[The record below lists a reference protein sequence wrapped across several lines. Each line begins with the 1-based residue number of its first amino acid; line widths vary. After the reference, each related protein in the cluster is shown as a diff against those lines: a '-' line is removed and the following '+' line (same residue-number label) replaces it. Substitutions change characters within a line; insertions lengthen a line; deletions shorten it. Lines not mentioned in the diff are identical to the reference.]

1 MLQSRKVVILRN
13 FTFCNE
19 KNNGT
24 IRIRDDHNSMDD
36 VPHLYPFF
44 HVLEK
49 YDCMP
54 LRCIIYA
61 LFLLYGVFIFVLLT
75 YLVLRPFGIVLQAFL
90 LDFSDFAKTVNHD
103 LSFSKD
109 KMAPFDLILEFSLNL
124 FEFIL
129 HLQ

>member
-1 MLQSRKVVILRN
+1 MRPI
-13 FTFCNE
+13 
-19 KNNGT
+19 
-24 IRIRDDHNSMDD
+24 
-36 VPHLYPFF
+36 PHLYPFF

-61 LFLLYGVFIFVLLT
+61 LFLLYVVFIFVLLT
-75 YLVLRPFGIVLQAFL
+75 YLVLRPFGIV
-90 LDFSDFAKTVNHD
+90 FSDFAKTVNHD
-103 LSFSKD
+103 LSFLKD